1 MLTDKL
7 LPLLIRSFNAFI
19 VAYCCVS
26 FPVGDTSLTGLIEVL
41 VCLHLSWQVK
51 PLEFF
56 VFNIAN
62 LSRDFEGFVNN
73 SLQDKST
80 WQIMILEGKEN
91 SSSSNYV
98 SANMPFSSYPFIV
111 RLF

>member
-41 VCLHLSWQVK
+41 VCLHLSLQVR
-51 PLEFF
+51 PLL
-56 VFNIAN
+56 NC
-62 LSRDFEGFVNN
+62 
-73 SLQDKST
+73 
-80 WQIMILEGKEN
+80 
-91 SSSSNYV
+91 SSSTELISLGILRVLLKILYKTRV
-98 SANMPFSSYPFIV
+98 HC
-111 RLF
+111 RL

>member
-7 LPLLIRSFNAFI
+7 LALLIRSFNAFI

-51 PLEFF
+51 PLGFF
-56 VFNIAN
+56 FLNIAN
-62 LSRDFEGFVNN
+62 LSR
-73 SLQDKST
+73 
-80 WQIMILEGKEN
+80 ILRVLSKILYKTRVHG
-91 SSSSNYV
+91 
-98 SANMPFSSYPFIV
+98 I
-111 RLF
+111 L